1 MVSCDHLWPAVTTY
15 DGQLTDLVVG
25 GVLGGPAGAGGGAA
39 PVALPGVGEVRV
51 GGAVLRPPAL
61 CLLFYFGL
69 REKVLQS
76 NLVDISIYCSFIN
89 IVTMVRPVMRW
100 CGRCV

>member
-39 PVALPGVGEVRV
+39 PVALPGVGEVWV
-51 GGAVLRPPAL
+51 GGAVLCHPAL

-69 REKVLQS
+69 RDKVLEF
-76 NLVDISIYCSFIN
+76 NLRRYIYIFFIHYQCHN
-89 IVTMVRPVMRW
+89 STYL
-100 CGRCV
+100 

>member
-15 DGQLTDLVVG
+15 DGQLTDLVVA
-25 GVLGGPAGAGGGAA
+25 GVRGGPAGAGGGAA
-39 PVALPGVGEVRV
+39 PVALPGVGEVWV
-51 GGAVLRPPAL
+51 GGAVLCHPAL

-69 REKVLQS
+69 RDKVLQS